1 LILGNSQVAPVLQE
15 ARKGANIHAGLAVV
29 WGITGNQKVDAILQ
43 TKIPQLKTAAYACVL
58 VGALAVPASAQQ
70 TYSFGTNPQGS
81 IAYGSGSAIA
91 KLMNEKGNMLARV
104 RAGGGSSTI
113 VPQMNRGQIDFGFN
127 NALEARYAYIGKG
140 PFEGKPNNN
149 LRLVAKVFPLWL
161 GFAVADDSGIKALA
175 EAKGKRI
182 PCKFTAQIILSD
194 VQDAMLAS
202 AGLTTKD
209 FECVPVANYIKGQ
222 NLLPQGNVDLAMA
235 APTSGATKQDNAQL
249 RNHGGLRFI
258 SIGHSDQG
266 VAAMQKIFPAA
277 TAHLLKKGAF
287 SSVRD
292 DTYVI
297 EYPYFLTA
305 SAKVPDDVIY
315 KIVKLI
321 AANKTMLGDT
331 FGPLKRFDPK
341 DMDPKHSTPYH
352 PGAIKAYKEMGIW
365 NR

>member
-1 LILGNSQVAPVLQE
+1 MQFRIA
-15 ARKGANIHAGLAVV
+15 A
-29 WGITGNQKVDAILQ
+29 
-43 TKIPQLKTAAYACVL
+43 LKTAAYACVL
-58 VGALAVPASAQQ
+58 IGAFAVPASAQQ

-81 IAYGSGSAIA
+81 LAYGTGSAIA

-127 NALEARYAYIGKG
+127 NALEARYAYVGKG
-140 PFEGKPNNN
+140 PFAGKPNNN
-149 LRLVAKVFPLWL
+149 LRLVAKVYPLWL
-161 GFAVADDSGIKALA
+161 GFAVADDSGIKTLA
-175 EAKGKRI
+175 DAKGKHI
-182 PCKFTAQIILSD
+182 PCKFTAQIILAD

-209 FECVPVANYIKGQ
+209 FECVPVTNYIKGQ
-222 NLLPQGNVDLAMA
+222 NLLPQGKVDLAMA

-258 SIGHSDQG
+258 SIGHSDKG

-277 TAHLLKKGAF
+277 TAHLLAKGKY
-287 SSVRD
+287 STVRS
-292 DTYVI
+292 DTYFI
-297 EYPYFLTA
+297 EYPFFLTA
-305 SAKVPDDVIY
+305 SAKVPDDVVY
-315 KIVKLI
+315 KIVKLM
-321 AANKTMLGDT
+321 AANKTMLGNT
-331 FGPLKRFDPK
+331 FGPLKRFDVK
-341 DMDPKHSTPYH
+341 NMAPKHSTPYH